1 MATARSSPH
10 WHNIPHDSGFRP
22 RKDWTLK
29 WWMALAVILSFVF
42 HAIMVW
48 VFENVELPKSEP
60 QVQSRIMHD
69 RLKIDAE
76 LLKQQQAI
84 RDIPQD
90 LAAVEKPS
98 LDKFQPNAD
107 DYDKASL
114 IPKDVQINLTP
125 NVKEI
130 QNIVRATNASNTQG
144 NAVSASAQ
152 ALANMLA
159 APTQI
164 GPSDADIASAMS
176 AMKSSVLSR
185 PLSSKQMVLDAT
197 LATKGNSKIGMEL
210 LNSIGEGK
218 GRAAS
223 NVKVDGYSSLDD
235 ILSDGGKVGGST
247 GPILMPTDLLFE
259 FGSDQLAEG
268 ARLSLMKLGF
278 LIQKNPSS
286 LFIIEG
292 HTDTIGSEESNFEL
306 SQRRAQAVVQW
317 LQTSLQLNDE
327 RIRAVGLGESRPL
340 EDPTGSKEQQSLNR
354 RVEIK
359 VRSPGEF

>member
-1 MATARSSPH
+1 MATAPSSIH
-10 WHNIPHDSGFRP
+10 WQESPRDSGFRP
-22 RKDWTLK
+22 RKDWALK
-29 WWMALAVILSFVF
+29 WWIALAIILSFVF
-42 HAIMVW
+42 HAIMV
-48 VFENVELPKSEP
+48 VVMERVDLPKTQP
-60 QVQSRIMHD
+60 QVQTRVIHD
-69 RLKIDAE
+69 RLKIDAD

-98 LDKFQPNAD
+98 LEKFQPNAD
-107 DYDKASL
+107 DYDKASMV
-114 IPKDVQINLTP
+114 PKDAEIDLTP

-130 QNIVRATNASNTQG
+130 QNLVRSTNSSSTKG
-144 NAVSASAQ
+144 DAVSASTQ
-152 ALANMLA
+152 ALASMLA

-197 LATKGNSKIGMEL
+197 PVAKGDSKIGMEL
-210 LNSIGEGK
+210 LNSIGESK
-218 GRAAS
+218 GRTAS
-223 NVKVDGYSSLDD
+223 NVRVEGYSSLDS
-235 ILSDGGKVGGST
+235 ILSSGGKVGGST

-292 HTDTIGSEESNFEL
+292 HTDTIGSDESNFDL
-306 SQRRAQAVVQW
+306 SQRRANAVVEW
-317 LQTSLQLNDE
+317 LQTSLQLTDE
-327 RIRAVGLGESRPL
+327 RIRAVGLGETRPL
-340 EDPTGSKEQQSLNR
+340 ENPTGDKQEQGLNR

-359 VRSPGEF
+359 VRRPGE